1 MGRFVGDILRQKY
14 MNEEINTN
22 TNVKDMNR
30 LRNNFAAV
38 SKSLDVPILKRKKV
52 EISKV
57 IN

>member
-1 MGRFVGDILRQKY
+1 MGRFVGDILRQKHI
-14 MNEEINTN
+14 NEEINAS

-52 EISKV
+52 DISKV

>member
-1 MGRFVGDILRQKY
+1 MGRFVGDILRQKHI
-14 MNEEINTN
+14 NEEIIAS

-52 EISKV
+52 DISKV